1 MESEFSGKH
10 TEKKINMHLSV
21 TFGTTRIWN
30 EKM

>member
-21 TFGTTRIWN
+21 NFGTRIWN